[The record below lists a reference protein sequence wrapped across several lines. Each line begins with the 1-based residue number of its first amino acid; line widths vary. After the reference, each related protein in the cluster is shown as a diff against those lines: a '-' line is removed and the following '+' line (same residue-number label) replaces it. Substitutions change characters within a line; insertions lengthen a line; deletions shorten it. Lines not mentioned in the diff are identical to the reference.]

1 MDVPSS
7 CNKTQITGTVR
18 VEEKKRKQ
26 LRSGDLALSLGGF
39 LSFLAAHLG
48 LRDPDKKSYIL
59 QEVPVLYLPKDHLS

>member
-1 MDVPSS
+1 MRSPDL
-7 CNKTQITGTVR
+7 ITGDNR
-18 VEEKKRKQ
+18 VGK
-26 LRSGDLALSLGGF
+26 GLSLGGF